1 MLKQLYQLQL
11 IETQERNELEKQRQ
25 STEFQQLR
33 KVKADFTH
41 QKESYLQLEKDL
53 AALDEQL
60 AAFPAQMTELEEKIS
75 AENAAIY
82 DGSVVNT
89 KELAARESQIAAL
102 TEKLH
107 ELQSIESLYMGERE
121 QKKNTIHELKRKMA
135 ADYEDFTRLK
145 NEVQQL
151 QAEAKQRLLDLEK
164 QKKELESTISADEL
178 ACYERVKNK
187 CGGTPV
193 AMLNAD
199 HVCSGCHTIVPPI
212 TFKRTSLGQKTVCE
226 NCGRTLFV
234 EE

>member
-11 IETQERNELEKQRQ
+11 IETKERHELEKQQ
-25 STEFQQLR
+25 KSNEFQQLR

-41 QKESYLQLEKDL
+41 QKDSYLQLEQEI

-60 AAFPAQMTELEEKIS
+60 ASFPAQMAELEEKIS

-82 DGSVVNT
+82 DGSVVNA
-89 KELAARESQIAAL
+89 KELAAREAQIAAL

-107 ELQSIESLYMGERE
+107 ELQSLESLYIGERE
-121 QKKNTIHELKRKMA
+121 QKKGAAGEIKKQMAHDYQEFNSLKVQ
-135 ADYEDFTRLK
+135 
-145 NEVQQL
+145 VQQM
-151 QAEAKQRLLDLEK
+151 QAEVKERLEEMEQ
-164 QKKELESTISADEL
+164 QKKELEAAIPADEL
-178 ACYERVKNK
+178 AWYESVKNK

-212 TFKRTSLGQKTVCE
+212 TFKRTSMGQQTICE